1 MNYNFY
7 HICLAP
13 KKGGL
18 EKMFI
23 NYDKIIKNKISI
35 IQENSW
41 ISKNINNGNT
51 IKLNKLNILFKLYN
65 CIDYHKINIF
75 LCHDKK
81 SLFYLN
87 FLKYIFIEKIIIV
100 FVNHNH
106 TKIFKTISS
115 DYSIII
121 TKKMDKYLIKEN
133 YNLDKRFI
141 INNFSIRNNRKIEC
155 KTNIKNIA
163 FIGRLEKRKGCLKM
177 VNQLKNIL
185 LSESLYLNIYGDGN
199 EYNEILKFIKDN
211 KLNNNIKLHNWI
223 DDISECYKNND
234 LIIVPSLYEPFG
246 LVIIDAFYYNCP
258 CILSDT
264 TLINNDIIFDEFNCL
279 TYNINDNL
287 DLEKKIYKLKNN
299 KKLFNYIQING
310 YDTFHKKLNH
320 YIAKKKLNNC
330 IQKIVNNEI
339 KNKNFNNEFYN
350 LLNKIKNK
358 EYFSYI
364 RFGDSEIR
372 ILTNENFKNLKE
384 YSINNLDRKFRLLL
398 KDTIN
403 SNKENYLIGIP
414 CICSEKVNNMRKSL
428 FKNTNINFQANN
440 ITYNNLFCNSNY
452 YKFKYELLPFLKKNY
467 KIVLICNE
475 KSNIKNLKKKGF
487 QIEYVRYIPSCNA
500 FLDYDNVKNDL
511 LNFTIKNKIKNHV
524 YLFAA
529 ACLSNLL
536 INDLYKIE
544 KKNFYIDIGSSLDKE
559 LGLYSSRNYLKWF
572 SWRILSN
579 CTWTN
584 KYKFNISC
592 YSGDYNKFER
602 FILKIIGFIYHII
615 QFLIYLCVAE

>member
-1 MNYNFY
+1 MIYLSLTTIPERIDNFVNFY
-7 HICLAP
+7 KNIMSGTLKP
-13 KKGGL
+13 
-18 EKMFI
+18 
-23 NYDKIIKNKISI
+23 DKIIINIYNESLRKTKLILPDEILNLEDVIFNNHNIDYGPILKFLGVYNHLIKNEDIFIYCDDDIKYDYCWLENLVLNIKLNPNKISVYKLHGGLILFNKFYYLPYIKSNCFIRGFGGVGFYKKTIINLTKYEIINYLDSYEKKMSDDLILSYFFSKYKFNCEKIQIEPIYNYYKISDNDHSISKGIFNTIKKNKIRYYELCKKHS
-35 IQENSW
+35 E
-41 ISKNINNGNT
+41 
-51 IKLNKLNILFKLYN
+51 LLNIFKFKNY
-65 CIDYHKINIF
+65 F
-75 LCHDKK
+75 LG
-81 SLFYLN
+81 
-87 FLKYIFIEKIIIV
+87 
-100 FVNHNH
+100 
-106 TKIFKTISS
+106 
-115 DYSIII
+115 
-121 TKKMDKYLIKEN
+121 
-133 YNLDKRFI
+133 
-141 INNFSIRNNRKIEC
+141 NNEC
-155 KTNIKNIA
+155 K
-163 FIGRLEKRKGCLKM
+163 
-177 VNQLKNIL
+177 
-185 LSESLYLNIYGDGN
+185 
-199 EYNEILKFIKDN
+199 
-211 KLNNNIKLHNWI
+211 
-223 DDISECYKNND
+223 
-234 LIIVPSLYEPFG
+234 
-246 LVIIDAFYYNCP
+246 
-258 CILSDT
+258 
-264 TLINNDIIFDEFNCL
+264 
-279 TYNINDNL
+279 
-287 DLEKKIYKLKNN
+287 
-299 KKLFNYIQING
+299 NYSQ
-310 YDTFHKKLNH
+310 
-320 YIAKKKLNNC
+320 
-330 IQKIVNNEI
+330 
-339 KNKNFNNEFYN
+339 EFYN

-592 YSGDYNKFER
+592 YSGDYNKFQR

-615 QFLIYLCVAE
+615 QFLIYLCIAE